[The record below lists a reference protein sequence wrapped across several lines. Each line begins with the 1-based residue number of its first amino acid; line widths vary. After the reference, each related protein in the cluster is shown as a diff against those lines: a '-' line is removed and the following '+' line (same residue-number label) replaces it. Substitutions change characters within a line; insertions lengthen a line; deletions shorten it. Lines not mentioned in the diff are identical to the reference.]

1 MTLQEEYTVRRV
13 RGAAATTWWDQGTGL
28 FYRGGG
34 AELGPKRKGL
44 EDPSHVWQRPAR
56 AGKGLGIQSSES
68 CGDVL
73 EDLYG

>member
-13 RGAAATTWWDQGTGL
+13 RGAAATTWGDQGTGL

-44 EDPSHVWQRPAR
+44 EDPSHV
-56 AGKGLGIQSSES
+56 
-68 CGDVL
+68 
-73 EDLYG
+73 